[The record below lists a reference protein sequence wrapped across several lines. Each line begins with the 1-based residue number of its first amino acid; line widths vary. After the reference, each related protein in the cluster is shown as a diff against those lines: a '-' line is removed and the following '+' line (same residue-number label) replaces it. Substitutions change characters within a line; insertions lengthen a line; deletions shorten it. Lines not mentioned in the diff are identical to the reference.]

1 MLGECECEGDEYECE
16 GGMMVVYRYQSRH
29 LLDVAEDGEEGS
41 VASYPRSLA
50 IEWLNPPRDRT
61 QVEPL

>member
-1 MLGECECEGDEYECE
+1 
-16 GGMMVVYRYQSRH
+16 MMVVYRYQSRH
-29 LLDVAEDGEEGS
+29 LLDVAKDGEEGS